1 MNKSITEPELKDRLR
16 QIVQNEFI
24 EEWLDTPNKAFG
36 NKTPRQLI
44 IDQNTLEIER
54 MLYVMETG
62 EPLL

>member
-16 QIVQNEFI
+16 RIVQNEFV
-24 EEWLDTPNKAFG
+24 EAWLDTPNKAFG

-54 MLYVMETG
+54 MLYVLETG

>member
-36 NKTPRQLI
+36 YKTPRQLI